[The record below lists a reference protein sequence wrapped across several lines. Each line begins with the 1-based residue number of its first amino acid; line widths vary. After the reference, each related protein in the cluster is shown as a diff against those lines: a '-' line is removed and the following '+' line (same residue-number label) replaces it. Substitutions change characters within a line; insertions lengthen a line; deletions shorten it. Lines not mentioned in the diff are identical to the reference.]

1 MSATVGGGRRATRRG
16 IALAAIPGL
25 VGGGA
30 VLAACA
36 VGGQAQGP
44 EVGVQRAARAAK
56 LTWYATGGQSRQDL
70 HKKQVARFK
79 EVAGHEV
86 ELVNPT
92 GNYMD
97 KLVADLSAGT
107 AVDLF
112 RLESGFL
119 PGLVTRNQI
128 VALDDYIKRDRLD
141 LPDFYEKGL
150 VMYQFLDKQWSL
162 PWLAFRVLFVNGQLL
177 QQQGVPLPSQ
187 DWKDRAWNWAA
198 FQAALRRLVNPA
210 APTEP
215 GGVWAFHSPQAY
227 LDAWVWVLGAGGDVF
242 SPDERRFILDEPA
255 GLEGLQF
262 YADLHVKDRAH
273 PRPSQVAQDAGE
285 AAFLAGRV
293 AFFFGPVATAGR
305 VAQSAFAGSAY
316 AAPLPYGK
324 AGTATTGGGHSWP
337 MNNASKEKDAAWEL
351 QKFLAGKEN
360 DLLQVE
366 SGEAPPFRRST
377 AQLPQ
382 WKGRKPPQNPETMAE
397 GATYLRPQPKVPTWS
412 EINAELDKA
421 LRPVWEGERSPREAV
436 QAVRPA
442 IDALLERGWRDVR
455 S

>member
-1 MSATVGGGRRATRRG
+1 MKGMKGMSVTRRWL
-16 IALAAIPGL
+16 LATPAS
-25 VGGGA
+25 A
-30 VLAACA
+30 ALAACA

-119 PGLVTRNQI
+119 PGLATRNQI

-162 PWLAFRVLFVNGQLL
+162 PWLAYRVLFVNGQLL

-187 DWKDRAWNWAA
+187 DWKNRAWNWAA

-215 GGVWAFHSPQAY
+215 GGTWAFHSPQAY

-242 SPDERRFILDEPA
+242 SPDERRFTLDEPA

-293 AFFFGPVATAGR
+293 AFYFGAVAAAGR
-305 VAQSAFAGSAY
+305 LAQSTFAGSAY

-366 SGEAPPFRRST
+366 SGEAPPFRKST

-382 WKGRKPPQNPETMAE
+382 WKDAPAPPEPGDDGRGRHLPAPPAQGPHLERDQRRA
-397 GATYLRPQPKVPTWS
+397 GQGPAPGLGRR
-412 EINAELDKA
+412 A
-421 LRPVWEGERSPREAV
+421 LRPRGGAGRPPGHR
-436 QAVRPA
+436 RPA
-442 IDALLERGWRDVR
+442 GAGLAGRAQLDAC
-455 S
+455 